1 MSANCPYIYDTNGI
15 RHPSG
20 QVFVRQVNADGS
32 QRIMAVRSDVPRG
45 DRTPYTTSEG
55 VAVEGCIGLEEID
68 EAQAGFIVVA
78 GAEIAV
84 GLERGRTQ
92 GRRGRNSF
100 DSGVFPRLK
109 VELGQDGVRAL
120 AERALS
126 TLPGLLGD
134 EEVGESRL
142 WARDLLVAAS
152 KEVDRG
158 LLGVLRD
165 NPSAVQLLAVA
176 SAHIDPQQAV
186 KRVETGLVTHRNV
199 ERFASQVAPGIGAT
213 ELYTSSDPLL
223 RSAYRTLVGD
233 ELELLR
239 GVLSTEPVEVRSAL
253 LSLGSR
259 APAVLLEA
267 VLDSDHTALV
277 KVAAFYALLNV
288 APEQAGSRALGV
300 LSSAKAEQPMSSDTA
315 RLCEVAVGAL
325 PEVMRARL
333 ALDTS
338 APWLWQKV
346 AVSSLAGSSSSAVI
360 DAVCESR
367 SSHPLARIAAVGR
380 CTDEDVLTRIA
391 GGSDKRLGAVA
402 TERLMVVQ
410 GVERPAQSAR
420 RLDTNLPDAQQVRLV
435 AIDIDGTFASD
446 DDSVPQRNT
455 NGVRRFADAGGV
467 VAFTTTRSAE
477 YALPVAREALSGR
490 DGYLVCD
497 DGASIIDVASGV
509 FLRGATP
516 LGADT
521 PDGTQRTGHTWT
533 LANAGGVSVEDAASI
548 ARELSGP
555 RGVVVLEKAGRDG
568 WGLRYGTDKGT
579 TLEDVAGFAG
589 VELHQCCVF
598 GDGKV
603 DVPMFEKARSAGG
616 VVVAVANAQPGVDDH
631 ASVSVRTLSNGDGGV
646 GYILDALSAGTWPV
660 LEDQEPNKP
669 VIKEEVYA
677 QYAIVDGGEL
687 AASLEQN
694 GIGHLVA
701 HRRGSTFH
709 GGSVARAGHVTFA
722 HPNDFKGQSLPMLRD
737 STVTV
742 VGYVDTDLATALV
755 CSVDDGSGPTT
766 VRPDGKTFHVT
777 LRTQNGVPPVQSNVE
792 VAKGWTRLEKPL
804 LLNTRAV
811 QGRRQKR

>member
-20 QVFVRQVNADGS
+20 QVFVRQVDADGS
-32 QRIMAVRSDVPRG
+32 QRTMAVRSDVQHG
-45 DRTPYTTSEG
+45 DRTPYKTSEG
-55 VAVEGCIGLEEID
+55 VAVDGSIGLEEID
-68 EAQAGFIVVA
+68 EAQTGFIVVA

-100 DSGVFPRLK
+100 DDSVFPRLRA
-109 VELGQDGVRAL
+109 ELGQDGVRAL
-120 AERALS
+120 AERGLS

-152 KEVDRG
+152 KEVERG
-158 LLGVLRD
+158 LLGVLREH
-165 NPSAVQLLAVA
+165 PSAVQLLAVTPTRM
-176 SAHIDPQQAV
+176 DPRQAA
-186 KRVETGLVTHRNV
+186 KRVETGFVAHRNV
-199 ERFASQVAPGIGAT
+199 ERFASQVAPGVEAT
-213 ELYTSSDPLL
+213 ELSRSSDPLL

-239 GVLSTEPVEVRSAL
+239 GVLSTEPVEARSAL
-253 LSLGSR
+253 LNLSNR
-259 APAVLLEA
+259 APTALLEA
-267 VLDSDHTALV
+267 VLDSDHTTLV

-288 APEQAGSRALGV
+288 APERAGARALGV

-325 PEVMRARL
+325 PEPMRERL
-333 ALDTS
+333 ALDAA

-346 AVSSLAGSSSSAVI
+346 AVSSLVGLEANTVI
-360 DAVCESR
+360 NAVCESR

-380 CTDEDVLTRIA
+380 CNDEAVLARVA

-410 GVERPAQSAR
+410 GVERPAQVAR
-420 RLDTNLPDAQQVRLV
+420 RLDTNLPGAQQVRLV
-435 AIDIDGTFASD
+435 AIDIDGTFAAD

-477 YALPVAREALSGR
+477 YALPVAREALNGR

-516 LGADT
+516 LGAGI
-521 PDGTQRTGHTWT
+521 PDGTQRTGHTWELT
-533 LANAGGVSVEDAASI
+533 NAGGVPIEEAASI
-548 ARELSGP
+548 ARGLSGP
-555 RGVVVLEKAGRDG
+555 RGVVVLEKTGRDG
-568 WGLRYGTDKGT
+568 WGLRYGTDKAT

-603 DVPMFEKARSAGG
+603 DVPMFEAVRSAGG

-631 ASVSVRTLSNGDGGV
+631 AAVSIRTLSNGDGGV
-646 GYILDALSAGTWPV
+646 GYILDALSDSTWPA

-677 QYAIVDGGEL
+677 QYAIIDGGEL
-687 AASLEQN
+687 EASLEQA

-709 GGSVARAGHVTFA
+709 GGSAARPGHVTFA
-722 HPNDFKGQSLPMLRD
+722 HPNDFKGQPLPLLKD

-742 VGYVDTDLATALV
+742 VGYVDTELATALV
-755 CSVDDGSGPTT
+755 CSVDDGSGSTT